1 MFCQTCAPVEI
12 KELRADLVMLSS
24 YSEVNLSESPCMFL
38 PCGHV
43 FTVESLDG
51 VMAMSD
57 YYELDGAT
65 GMPVALNGNS
75 KAFSYQEIKACPDC
89 RSSLRLVP
97 RYGRITRRALLDES
111 TKKFISWSN
120 REYLRHAE
128 AMKTAQDRLLE
139 SLPRAILPTCNVH
152 LGQGSHV
159 QVLGRSPGIGQ
170 RYRQLSALRGRIDGF
185 LHTTAVEGQ
194 PFRRVHDLVESLRRR
209 LLISGGTLD
218 AFDFDQSLLQTRGT
232 LLATALA
239 IRCEIMAVSD
249 FISVF
254 HAQENQQGRSL
265 SVDFSQDRDLCEFL
279 INFAASDSHILQQT
293 EGHIFWARFAG
304 LECEVMES
312 RNGSEIVKTAL
323 EATKRDAEK
332 HLDTAEELC
341 TAFPAQTISV
351 AAEIDDVR
359 HLLHEAGYQSQM
371 RMVVAAMAG
380 EFSGTGHW
388 YRCENGHPFTVGEC
402 GMPMQTA
409 RCPQCNA
416 PIGGR
421 NHQPA
426 EGVEQAGD
434 IEQEFGN
441 LRVRD

>member
-1 MFCQTCAPVEI
+1 
-12 KELRADLVMLSS
+12 
-24 YSEVNLSESPCMFL
+24 MFL

-57 YYELDGAT
+57 YYEFDATT
-65 GMPVALNGNS
+65 GMPVALNGKS
-75 KAFSYQEIKACPDC
+75 KAFSYQEVKACPDC

-128 AMKTAQDRLLE
+128 AMKTAQMHLIVSRARAT
-139 SLPRAILPTCNVH
+139 LPACIVN

-159 QVLGRSPGIGQ
+159 QMLGRLPNIGH
-170 RYRQLSALRGRIDGF
+170 RYRELSSLRGRIDKF
-185 LHTTAVEGQ
+185 LQTTAVEGQ

-209 LLISGGTLD
+209 LLVSGGTLD
-218 AFDFDQSLLQTRGT
+218 AFDFDRTLLQTRGT

-239 IRCEIMAVSD
+239 IRCEIVALSD
-249 FISVF
+249 FIGVF
-254 HAQENQQGRSL
+254 HAQEQQQGRSL
-265 SVDFSQDRDLCEFL
+265 SVDFSQDRDLCDFL
-279 INFAASDSHILQQT
+279 IEFAGSDSHILQQT
-293 EGHIFWARFAG
+293 EGHIFWARLAG

-312 RNGSEIVKTAL
+312 RNGSDIVKTAL
-323 EATKRDAEK
+323 EDTKHNAEK
-332 HLDTAEELC
+332 HLDSAEELC
-341 TAFPAQTISV
+341 TAFPAQTLSV
-351 AAEIDDVR
+351 AAEIHDVR
-359 HLLHEAGYQSQM
+359 RLLREAGYQSQM
-371 RMVVAAMAG
+371 RMVVAAMAS

-416 PIGGR
+416 PIGGQ

-426 EGVEQAGD
+426 DGVEHAGD

-441 LRVRD
+441 MRI